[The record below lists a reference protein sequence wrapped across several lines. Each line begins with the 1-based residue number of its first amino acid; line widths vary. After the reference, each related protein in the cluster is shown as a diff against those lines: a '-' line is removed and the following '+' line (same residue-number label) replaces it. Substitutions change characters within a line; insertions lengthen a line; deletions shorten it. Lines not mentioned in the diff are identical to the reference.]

1 MQSME
6 NRYFSGMIKEIRRQF
21 QQYFEK
27 QGLLVAAPGR
37 VNLIGEHTDYND
49 GFVLPGAVDKRI
61 YVSIAKNE
69 SNALNVYAG
78 QYKEQLAFSLDAIQ
92 PVKGWPTYLLGMI
105 FHLRKLGH
113 AIGGVDV
120 WVDGNVP
127 VGAGMS
133 SSAALCSAF
142 GFALNELFGL
152 GLTRMQLALTAQKT
166 EHSFA
171 GVKCGIMDQF
181 ASLHGKAGHVMKLDC
196 RSLEYEYIPF
206 DFPDY
211 KIVLVNTMVSH
222 SLAGSEYNIRR
233 QQCEE
238 GVAVLHKYFP
248 AVLSLRDVSIEQ
260 LDRYKKELTEVVY
273 RRCHFIVNE
282 NKRLLMGTAL
292 LATGEIMAFGQ
303 LMFMAHEG
311 LSKWYEVS
319 CEESDFLVEQARS
332 FDGVAGS
339 RQMGGGFGG
348 CTINIVKNEKVDRFI
363 EYAQTAYEKQF
374 NKIPEAYIMQ
384 IEEGT
389 RVIR

>member
-1 MQSME
+1 ME
-6 NRYFSGMIKEIRRQF
+6 NHYFSGMIKQIRQQF

-37 VNLIGEHTDYND
+37 VNLIGEHTDYNN
-49 GFVLPGAVDKRI
+49 GFVLPGAVDKKI
-61 YVSIAKNE
+61 YVAIAKNN

-78 QYKEQLAFSLDAIQ
+78 QFKEQLFFSLDAIQ
-92 PVKGWPTYLLGMI
+92 PVKGWSTYLLGMI
-105 FHLRKLGH
+105 FHLRKQGH
-113 AIGGVDV
+113 EVGGVDV
-120 WVDGNVP
+120 YVEGDVP

-142 GFALNELFGL
+142 GLALNELFGL
-152 GLTRMQLALTAQKT
+152 GLTRMQLALTGQKT
-166 EHSFA
+166 EHTFA

-206 DFPDY
+206 NFPDH
-211 KIVLVNTMVSH
+211 KIVLINTMVSH

-238 GVAVLHKYFP
+238 GVAVLHKHFP
-248 AVLSLRDVSIEQ
+248 VVLSLRDVSVEQ
-260 LDRYKKELTEVVY
+260 LDRYKQDLPEVVY

-282 NKRLLMGTAL
+282 NKRLLSGTEL
-292 LATGEIMAFGQ
+292 LSAGDIKAFGE
-303 LMFMAHEG
+303 LMFQAHEG

-348 CTINIVKNEKVDRFI
+348 CTINIVKNEKVDHFI
-363 EYAQTAYEKQF
+363 QHAQSAYEKQF
-374 NKIPEAYIMQ
+374 SKIPEAYIMQ
-384 IEEGT
+384 IEEGA
-389 RVIR
+389 RVIPDF